1 MQAIV
6 AIQPTPIL
14 RALTVEQYEAMKNDG
29 HAIVTL
35 NSDNTVSS
43 TGNLSKVTTLP
54 SASASAG
61 GTSTLLPQYNAKCT
75 ELTKLQAK
83 YSSLEGTKNKCEA
96 ELNKAKL
103 EKTQMTNK
111 FSSLQ
116 KLYNTERTRANQEE
130 ARARSLE
137 AQLSAINTGPSGSAI
152 SNQVKLLQDQVRD
165 KDIEIGNLKT
175 EKKTAQDERDD
186 AKTKLSTEQAKSKFD
201 ASEHVKIADALAT
214 TQAEVLKKEK
224 EMNLVIDAL
233 QKDITEKYVLKT
245 EAQSNT
251 RAEVIKKQQEMQAK
265 VEAEAQAL
273 ANLNKKIADD
283 YILRTDATAELDAAV
298 KLAEEAKDKEIE
310 AKTKQIESLMAT
322 ASDEAKAK
330 AAEMK
335 RTADAEAAARAKA
348 AAEEK
353 AQEEEKAKKARDA
366 AAAAAASKPGPAA
379 AAAGEPGPAAAAA
392 ASKPGPAAAAAGE
405 PGPAAA
411 ASGAAETSFDQK
423 NWNAAW
429 KLCTDNKKKID
440 FVSKICNKFKMVI
453 DELIIDS
460 KPPDIEL
467 TPLQLTNINKFRA
480 NLLTPQYDEDYKEN
494 YEPIFEAI
502 DEFCDLKC
510 NVDKLFEI
518 LDLFFSDPDLWNET
532 WIQLK
537 GSIDWVT
544 SESMKRQLFQKFPN
558 SSSMLNDVTA

>member
-379 AAAGEPGPAAAAA
+379 AAAGEPGPAAAA
-392 ASKPGPAAAAAGE
+392 
-405 PGPAAA
+405 
-411 ASGAAETSFDQK
+411 SGAAETSFDQK